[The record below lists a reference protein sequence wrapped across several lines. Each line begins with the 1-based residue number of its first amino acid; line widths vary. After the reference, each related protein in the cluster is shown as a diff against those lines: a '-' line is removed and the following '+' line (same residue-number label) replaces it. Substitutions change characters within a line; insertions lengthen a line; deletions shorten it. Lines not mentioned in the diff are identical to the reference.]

1 MNDTTTRS
9 STLDSEITNV
19 EESLTCDTVTKGEA
33 KDSKLNWKISKPQ
46 SSRMK
51 KNVNAVTLL
60 TVQQVVTLT
69 ISILLMIVVLQIPT
83 ILYYVNTP
91 SLPDTYDIGIDL
103 ESCSVSFVKLLSYAY
118 IVT

>member
-1 MNDTTTRS
+1 MNDTTTCS
-9 STLDSEITNV
+9 STLDSNV

-103 ESCSVSFVKLLSYAY
+103 ELESCSVSFVKLLSYAY